1 MTDHIDGALALDWIT
16 RFTADFHD
24 AQQALTDLDRKAGD
38 GDFGTNIASALRKVD
53 AELPT
58 VQEATF
64 ASVFTATANG
74 FLATGGT
81 SGPLFG
87 MWFRAIA
94 RSAAAGGA
102 GTDLL
107 AQGVAAGLAKVQQL
121 GGASVGD
128 NTMIDALAPASQ
140 ALLDAATSGL
150 TVDKALAG
158 AAEAARTG
166 AASTADLLAARGRAS
181 YVGELARGVEDPGAV
196 TVALFFEAGAAVVSR

>member
-1 MTDHIDGALALDWIT
+1 MTDHIDGALALSWLNT
-16 RFTADFHD
+16 FTADFHD
-24 AQQALTDLDRKAGD
+24 AQQALTDLDRQAGD
-38 GDFGTNIASALRKVD
+38 GDFGTNIASALRKVG

-58 VQEATF
+58 ADATF

-87 MWFRAIA
+87 MWFRAIS
-94 RSAAAGGA
+94 RSTAAEGTD
-102 GTDLL
+102 TDLL
-107 AQGVAAGLAKVQQL
+107 AQGVAAGLAKVQSL

-140 ALLDAATSGL
+140 ALLEASTGGL
-150 TVDKALAG
+150 TVDKALAT
-158 AAEAARTG
+158 AAEAARAG

-181 YVGELARGVEDPGAV
+181 YVGDLALGVEDPGAV
-196 TVALFFEAGAAVVSR
+196 TVALFFEAGAAVVSG

>member
-1 MTDHIDGALALDWIT
+1 MTDHIDGALALSWMNM
-16 RFTADFHD
+16 FTEDFHA
-24 AQQALTDLDRKAGD
+24 AQQALTDLDRQAGD
-38 GDFGTNIASALRKVD
+38 GDFGTNIASALRKVV

-58 VQEATF
+58 ADDATF

-87 MWFRAIA
+87 MWFRAIS
-94 RSAAAGGA
+94 RSTATEGTD
-102 GTDLL
+102 TDLL
-107 AQGVAAGLAKVQQL
+107 AQGVAAGLAKVQTL

-140 ALLDAATSGL
+140 ALLDASTGGL
-150 TVDKALAG
+150 TVDKALTS
-158 AAEAARTG
+158 AARAARAG

-181 YVGELARGVEDPGAV
+181 YVGDLALGVEDPGAV
-196 TVALFFEAGAAVVSR
+196 TVAIFFEAGAAALSA